1 MISRIFTDE
10 ERRILE
16 AYLTNAEVDKT
27 ALENLFE
34 EIRRQKGLFED
45 VFLYLQVKKMI
56 SS

>member
-27 ALENLFE
+27 ALSNLFDQ
-34 EIRRQKGLFED
+34 IKKRQNLFED
-45 VFLYLQVKKMI
+45 VFLYLQVRKTI
-56 SS
+56 TS

>member
-27 ALENLFE
+27 VLSNLFDL
-34 EIRRQKGLFED
+34 IKKRKRLFED
-45 VFLYLQVKKMI
+45 VFLYLQIRKATT
-56 SS
+56 S